1 MCRAFCRERIRYRL
15 KDEWKTECDI
25 TNLRFASLTEDH
37 DCYVR
42 DILTVVAFR
51 LCCLVSGWMNV
62 EKVGGVEGGS
72 DSFQN

>member
-1 MCRAFCRERIRYRL
+1 MGRL

-25 TNLRFASLTEDH
+25 TNIRFASLTEDYY
-37 DCYVR
+37 CYVR

>member
-1 MCRAFCRERIRYRL
+1 MCRVFCTERIMGRL
-15 KDEWKTECDI
+15 KGEWKTECDI
-25 TNLRFASLTEDH
+25 TNTRFASLTEDYYY
-37 DCYVR
+37 YVS

-62 EKVGGVEGGS
+62 EKVGGVEGRS